1 MGLSLKKI
9 LIAFFLNSILVSVH
23 ADALVDKTYS
33 ITKIDGS
40 AFCQY
45 TIDIFATEELLE
57 QKFHTVNLDFDITQ
71 NDGFILQTYWSPDS
85 KRTWLPIP
93 IEGKLMLRNPKSRPL
108 IYLIISRNTISLP
121 IDAWEKRSW
130 SEGFLE
136 ADGSS
141 WIRIVLFTPQSC

>member
-1 MGLSLKKI
+1 MS
-9 LIAFFLNSILVSVH
+9 LNSDSDSHSQSVEPFSIISN
-23 ADALVDKTYS
+23 AFGPALGIANLAERQS
-33 ITKIDGS
+33 
-40 AFCQY
+40 
-45 TIDIFATEELLE
+45 LLE
-57 QKFHTVNLDFDITQ
+57 STSKTFSGLEASLAEFPGVGLLFDITQ